1 MSLISKISGGIPEIL
16 LHSSITRSGGRVFG
30 ERGMRMGGRE
40 QRGGKLT
47 MEGAPAAVD
56 EDKGK
61 ILERGESFSLYN
73 CSIPIDSFVFQTM
86 GFLL

>member
-1 MSLISKISGGIPEIL
+1 MSLISKISGWIPEIL

-47 MEGAPAAVD
+47 
-56 EDKGK
+56 K